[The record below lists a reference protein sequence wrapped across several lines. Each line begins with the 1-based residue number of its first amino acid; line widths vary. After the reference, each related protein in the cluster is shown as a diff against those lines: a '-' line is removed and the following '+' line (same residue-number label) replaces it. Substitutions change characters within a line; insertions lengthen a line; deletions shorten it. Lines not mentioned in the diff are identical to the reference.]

1 MTVYFSLT
9 YNVFT
14 PSETLARLSIS
25 PLPLFPYA
33 SLSSSRNSVVPAGLF
48 LSTLSLF
55 FLLHLLVIFE
65 RTPRIQVPVF
75 VVCLPRRSFGFLIP
89 PHVLSSPPT
98 IMILGKR
105 LTLLFLY
112 FCQSTLES
120 VDLWH

>member
-48 LSTLSLF
+48 LSTLSIC

-65 RTPRIQVPVF
+65 NPGSRSLCLWFFSPGGLLVF
-75 VVCLPRRSFGFLIP
+75 SSLLTSYPL
-89 PHVLSSPPT
+89 HV
-98 IMILGKR
+98 
-105 LTLLFLY
+105 LFLY
-112 FCQSTLES
+112 FCQSALEG